1 MMRGKVL
8 QHDIPDLSIELC
20 ERLLKDLEK
29 AKRPVIE
36 ATKCSLD
43 NALYDFKVGFLT
55 PGKKKIKTE
64 LNVASVKK
72 MSRAVFMLEILLRNI
87 STGAVNTKREL
98 YYISKG
104 EVKHNAFMKPID
116 FADQDES
123 DSIIDFICE
132 ILECYREELNC
143 YANDRGGQTYSQQLV
158 VEESLSDGGRAVI
171 DLSQLGT
178 SPFQPKNRPQN
189 LTLKAR
195 KKIDYCLIV
204 ESEGTANTLVA
215 NGYTKRHNCIL
226 VGAQGVPSNAVR
238 GWLRR
243 IQDQL
248 HVPLYFFGDLDAYTM
263 QNIYRTLKA
272 GSAASLIRNSDYS
285 APEVR
290 FLGVLPEDIKK
301 YDLNDYPV
309 KENDAQEVRALKK
322 AKDALENDP
331 FFRDKRNKGLA
342 DILRWLLEHKRRCE
356 QQAFFTVDPR
366 DPTMPEKII
375 VEKIKNGIYV

>member
-158 VEESLSDGGRAVI
+158 VEETLSDGGRAVI

-189 LTLKAR
+189 LQLKAR

-248 HVPLYFFGDLDAYTM
+248 QVPLYFFGDLDAYTM
-263 QNIYRTLKA
+263 QNIFRTLKA
-272 GSAASLIRNSDYS
+272 GSAASLIRNSNYS

-322 AKDALENDP
+322 AKDALANDP

-342 DILRWLLEHKRRCE
+342 DILRWLLENKRRCE